1 MTVMAN
7 QITSMQ
13 MNQNVMQA
21 LKGSSSVMAAVNKE
35 MNPAEMAG
43 VMKDFAK
50 EMDKAGVQMDMV
62 GDAFEM
68 MEDPSANAD
77 ADDVYEGI
85 LGELNLEFQ
94 AGQAAVPKGAL
105 PQAAAAEEVKEDN
118 SEMEARLAALKMA

>member
-1 MTVMAN
+1 
-7 QITSMQ
+7 
-13 MNQNVMQA
+13 
-21 LKGSSSVMAAVNKE
+21 MAAVNKE